1 MKQIVAHKKL
11 GTVQGLLLVAG
22 LVLLLVFVNYV
33 AIDLLARL
41 LGYTASA
48 VVFWV
53 LGGLLAW
60 YVLRIYVV
68 SLVYELGSDVLRLSR
83 KYGKRKRCID
93 DIYLSRII
101 YVGEPAQAKKRY
113 PNAIRVNAVHAGC
126 KDAVTAVVYQNSG
139 SMRMALL
146 QANAALKDRL
156 TEQVRAN

>member
-11 GTVQGLLLVAG
+11 GALQGLLLVVG

-33 AIDLLARL
+33 AVDLLAKL

-48 VVFWV
+48 VIFWV

-60 YVLRIYVV
+60 QVLRIYVV

-83 KYGKRKRCID
+83 KYGKRERCID

-113 PNAIRVNAVHAGC
+113 PNAVKVNAVHAGC
-126 KDAVTAVVYQNSG
+126 KDPAIAVVYQNSG
-139 SMRMALL
+139 NTRVALL
-146 QANAALKDRL
+146 QANDELKDSL
-156 TEQVRAN
+156 TRRVRAN